1 MLMGLFGRKSIV
13 GVDIDSYEIRVVEL
27 GGIPGAAKLV
37 NAGRKLLP
45 EGAVKDGRIC
55 DAAAVGNT
63 LEKLWSEQGL
73 KSRDVILGVSNQ
85 DVLVRFAT
93 FPEVAMDKLDNIV
106 RFQAQDYL
114 PIPVEEAIIDYMVT
128 GDERLQ
134 GDRLQDDPLQED
146 NKIKVLLVAARK
158 NMINDFLSSFEI
170 ANISVRDI
178 DFSTLAIARV
188 VPVSALSGTCVIV
201 NIGHE
206 QTNLLLLNAS
216 APQLARTLMTDQ
228 VFRADTDRGKLIDML
243 AGEIRTSIG
252 YFQTQSRDS
261 TVQKLFICGCGS
273 RLKGIRESLAETLD
287 ISIDII
293 NPFSNVNKS
302 GLKNKYSDI
311 DSTDFSVGMSLA
323 LRGLKG

>member
-1 MLMGLFGRKSIV
+1 MLMSLFGRKSIV

-63 LEKLWSEQGL
+63 LEKLWSEQGI

-134 GDRLQDDPLQED
+134 GDRLQED

-216 APQLARTLMTDQ
+216 VPQLARTLMTGQ

-273 RLKGIRESLAETLD
+273 RLKGIRESLAETLG

-293 NPFSNVNKS
+293 NPFSNVDKS

-323 LRGLKG
+323 LRGLEG

>member
-1 MLMGLFGRKSIV
+1 MLMSLFGRKSIV

-63 LEKLWSEQGL
+63 LEKLWSEQGI

-134 GDRLQDDPLQED
+134 GDRLQED

-216 APQLARTLMTDQ
+216 VPQLARTLMTGQ
-228 VFRADTDRGKLIDML
+228 VFRSGLLSVEDVGKLIDML
-243 AGEIRTSIG
+243 AAEIRTSIG
-252 YFQTQSRDS
+252 YFQTQSPES

-273 RLKGIRESLAETLD
+273 KLKGISEGLMETLG
-287 ISIDII
+287 ISIEII
-293 NPFSNVNKS
+293 NPFSNIDIN
-302 GLKNKYSDI
+302 GCKNKCSDI

-323 LRGLKG
+323 LRGLEG